1 MEKNQN
7 NVMEY
12 KDEDVSLDY
21 EYDFYNTYLSEYANQ
36 DENELVPVSKEVASF
51 FMALNQEYSSSKDI
65 SPDQRNTE
73 AKLAD
78 SFMFYVAA
86 GVIVMVNNEYFI
98 NVKKLANLTNDFN
111 AISEKK
117 GISFTKGSFK

>member
-1 MEKNQN
+1 MSKNQN

-21 EYDFYNTYLSEYANQ
+21 EYDFYNDYLSEYANQ
-36 DENELVPVSKEVASF
+36 DGNELVPVSKEVASL
-51 FMALNQEYSSSKDI
+51 FMALKQEYSSSKDI
-65 SPDQRNTE
+65 LPNQRNNE

-86 GVIVMVNNEYFI
+86 GVIVMINNEYFI
-98 NVKKLANLTNDFN
+98 NVKKLADLTNDFN
-111 AISEKK
+111 VISEKK

>member
-36 DENELVPVSKEVASF
+36 DGNELVPVSKEVASF
-51 FMALNQEYSSSKDI
+51 FMALNQEYSNSKDI